1 MKKTARNIYL
11 ALILILMYAP
21 IVTLM
26 ILSFNASKSRS
37 KWGGFTLKWYGSLFR
52 DDAIMS
58 ALYNTLVIAFF
69 ICNTGNFDRNLRLY
83 RHQFHEEQVAHSF
96 HGCD

>member
-26 ILSFNASKSRS
+26 TLSFNASKIGR
-37 KWGGFTLKWYGSLFR
+37 
-52 DDAIMS
+52 
-58 ALYNTLVIAFF
+58 
-69 ICNTGNFDRNLRLY
+69 
-83 RHQFHEEQVAHSF
+83 AHV
-96 HGCD
+96 

>member
-58 ALYNTLVIAFF
+58 ALYNTLVIAFLSA
-69 ICNTGNFDRNLRLY
+69 ILALDRNLRLY

>member
-37 KWGGFTLKWYGSLFR
+37 KWGGFTLQWYTQMFDSR
-52 DDAIMS
+52 SIMS
-58 ALYNTLVIAFF
+58 ALTTTLIIAFVSA
-69 ICNTGNFDRNLRLY
+69 L
-83 RHQFHEEQVAHSF
+83 VATIIGTAAAISISSMRTVPRTIVMA
-96 HGCD
+96 